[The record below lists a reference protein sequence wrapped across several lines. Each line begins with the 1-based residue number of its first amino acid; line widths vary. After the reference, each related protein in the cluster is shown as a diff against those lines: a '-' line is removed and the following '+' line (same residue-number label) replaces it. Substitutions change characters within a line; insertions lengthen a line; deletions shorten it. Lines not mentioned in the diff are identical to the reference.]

1 MPRITIKTEA
11 LTVNEIEHFLR
22 TFCDRVVAGEQELS
36 DLDSATGDADH
47 GANLSR
53 GMRAVTAMLD
63 EGSKYRTPGTLLKE
77 VGMKIVGTVGGS
89 SGALYGTVFLRLAA
103 VAGEAEAEVQAQTL
117 AKGLTAAAQGIVDRG
132 RARLGDKTMYDAIK
146 PASDA
151 FAEQCQAGGGL
162 SQALQAAALAAEAGA
177 RATRNMRARRG
188 KSSYVG
194 DNSIGTVDPGAES
207 MAWLIRCL
215 ADATKLAKS

>member
-162 SQALQAAALAAEAGA
+162 SQA
-177 RATRNMRARRG
+177 TRNMRARRG

>member
-63 EGSKYRTPGTLLKE
+63 EGSKYRTPGTLLK
-77 VGMKIVGTVGGS
+77 
-89 SGALYGTVFLRLAA
+89 
-103 VAGEAEAEVQAQTL
+103 
-117 AKGLTAAAQGIVDRG
+117 AAAQGIVDRG

>member
-1 MPRITIKTEA
+1 MTRIMAETET
-11 LTVNEIEHFLR
+11 LTVDRIEHFLR
-22 TFCDRVVAGEQELS
+22 AFRDRVVAGEQELS

-53 GMRAVTAMLD
+53 GMCAVTVMLD
-63 EGSKYRTPGTLLKE
+63 EVGKYRTPGTLLKE

-89 SGALYGTVFLRLAA
+89 SGALYGTVFLRMAA
-103 VAGEAEAEVQAQTL
+103 VAGEVETEMQAETL
-117 AKGLTAAAQGIVDRG
+117 AEGLAAAAQGIVDRG

-146 PASDA
+146 PAADA
-151 FAEQCQAGGGL
+151 FANRQRAGGSL
-162 SQALQAAALAAEAGA
+162 PEALQAAVLAAEAGA
-177 RATRNMRARRG
+177 RATRDMRARRG

-207 MAWLIRCL
+207 MAWMIRCL
-215 ADATKLAKS
+215 AEAT